1 MKRIISVS
9 LIFLLTLSLFS
20 CGKSNLPLYEGHDSS
35 PYMTALARGE
45 YYLEMSMLYGGA
57 IVSNTLAVK
66 NGNFESISEIQ
77 NIYTE
82 TGAPG
87 EKRRSHSLRIGEAT
101 YFLDDENKVYFL
113 TRAVGDNGLSAGI
126 DYATAV
132 YTASGSDTLLTGSTF
147 PYDEYTVQGTDGAV
161 YTLRLYVSGDALC
174 AIVLSNGE
182 DSYEQDIAVFSEK
195 IPRGMLSLP
204 RDYTE
209 VSEDT
214 YFKQYYG
221 A

>member
-35 PYMTALARGE
+35 PYMTALARGK

-57 IVSNTLAVK
+57 IVSNTLAAK

-87 EKRRSHSLRIGEAT
+87 EKRASAMPPIFWTRKTKVIFLPVPSGTTGFQPVSIMRQRSIPHREAT
-101 YFLDDENKVYFL
+101 LCL
-113 TRAVGDNGLSAGI
+113 RAVHSRMMNIPFKAR
-126 DYATAV
+126 TAP
-132 YTASGSDTLLTGSTF
+132 F
-147 PYDEYTVQGTDGAV
+147 
-161 YTLRLYVSGDALC
+161 
-174 AIVLSNGE
+174 
-182 DSYEQDIAVFSEK
+182 
-195 IPRGMLSLP
+195 IPCGC
-204 RDYTE
+204 T
-209 VSEDT
+209 
-214 YFKQYYG
+214 
-221 A
+221 